1 MLDVLD
7 DLALF
12 VSIVDHGSLQAAA
25 RHADLPP
32 ATLTRRLQKLEATLG
47 CQLLLRSARSLKP
60 TPEGQQYYE
69 QCRPLLI
76 ALAQTTATLDD
87 DLNQVKGTL
96 RVLAPLNLSRGLF
109 APAFASFMAMW
120 PEIRLE
126 LSLSNRNEDV
136 WRHGADLAIRVGQQD
151 DPKLRQRRLGV
162 IEMVLVAA
170 PAYVAEHGSPTHPR
184 ELPAHRLL
192 VSSPLSTWRF
202 TSRDDAETVELRPQG
217 RCDLND
223 IELAVTLAEAGLGLL
238 YCPHTLCHAALQAGR
253 LVRLLPAWRMPQRP
267 IYAVWPQQQL
277 PRKVRTLLEHLA
289 AFAAATPLLQGEL
302 EQPT

>member
-1 MLDVLD
+1 MLD

-25 RHADLPP
+25 RHAGLPP
-32 ATLTRRLQKLEATLG
+32 ATLTRRLQKLETTLG

-60 TPEGQQYYE
+60 TPEGLLYYE
-69 QCRPLLI
+69 QCRPLLT

-96 RVLAPLNLSRGLF
+96 RVLAPLNLSRGIL
-109 APAFASFMAMW
+109 APAWASFLTAW

-126 LSLSNRNEDV
+126 LSLSNQNEDV

-151 DPKLRQRRLGV
+151 DPKLRQRRLGM
-162 IEMVLVAA
+162 IGMALVAA
-170 PAYVAEHGSPTHPR
+170 PAYVAMHGAPTHPS
-184 ELPAHRLL
+184 ELESHALL
-192 VSSPLSTWRF
+192 VSKPLSTWRF
-202 TSRDDAETVELRPQG
+202 TSLDGAETVELTPSG
-217 RCDLND
+217 RCGLND

-238 YCPHTLCHAALQAGR
+238 YCPHTLCHEAIRAGR
-253 LVRLLPAWRMPQRP
+253 LVRVLADWRNPQRP
-267 IYAVWPQQQL
+267 IYAVWPQQQM

-289 AFAAATPLLQGEL
+289 AFTAATPLLQGEL
-302 EQPT
+302 D

>member
-1 MLDVLD
+1 MLD

-25 RHADLPP
+25 RHANLPP
-32 ATLTRRLQKLEATLG
+32 ATLTRRLQKLEAMLG

-60 TPEGQQYYE
+60 TPEGLQYYE
-69 QCRPLLI
+69 QCRPLLT

-96 RVLAPLNLSRGLF
+96 RVLAPLNLSRKLLG
-109 APAFASFMAMW
+109 PAYASFMATW

-126 LSLSNRNEDV
+126 LSLSNLNEDV

-151 DPKLRQRRLGV
+151 DPKLRQRRLGT
-162 IEMVLVAA
+162 IGMLLVAS
-170 PAYVAEHGSPTHPR
+170 PAYVAEHGAPAHPR
-184 ELPAHRLL
+184 ELEAHRLL
-192 VSSPLSTWRF
+192 VSSPLSAWHF
-202 TSRDDAETVELRPQG
+202 TSPDGAETIEMQPQG

-223 IELAVTLAEAGLGLL
+223 LDLAVTLAEAGLGVL
-238 YCPHTLCHAALQAGR
+238 YCPHTLCHDALEAGR
-253 LVRLLPAWRMPQRP
+253 LVRVLAAWRMPQRP
-267 IYAVWPQQQL
+267 VYAVWPQQQL

-289 AFAAATPLLQGEL
+289 EFAAATPLLQGEL
-302 EQPT
+302 EPAA

>member
-1 MLDVLD
+1 MLD

-25 RHADLPP
+25 RHANLPP
-32 ATLTRRLQKLEATLG
+32 ATLTRRLQKLEAALG

-60 TPEGQQYYE
+60 TPEGQLYYE
-69 QCRPLLI
+69 QCRPLLT

-96 RVLAPLNLSRGLF
+96 RVLAPVNLSRGLL
-109 APAFASFMAMW
+109 APAYASFLAAW

-126 LSLSNRNEDV
+126 LLLGNRNEDV

-162 IEMVLVAA
+162 IGMVLVAS
-170 PAYVAEHGSPTHPR
+170 PAYVAQHGAPSHPR
-184 ELPAHRLL
+184 ELEAHRLL

-202 TSRDDAETVELRPQG
+202 TSADDAETIEMQPQG

-223 IELAVTLAEAGLGLL
+223 VELSVTLAEAGLGILF
-238 YCPHTLCHAALQAGR
+238 CPRPLCHAALEAGR
-253 LVRLLPAWRMPQRP
+253 LVHLMPAWRTPERP
-267 IYAVWPQQQL
+267 LYAVWPQQQL

-289 AFAAATPLLQGEL
+289 AFAAATPLLQGGS
-302 EQPT
+302 QAAT

>member
-1 MLDVLD
+1 MLD

-25 RHADLPP
+25 RHANLPP
-32 ATLTRRLQKLEATLG
+32 ATLTRRLQKLEASLG

-60 TPEGQQYYE
+60 TPEGQLYYE
-69 QCRPLLI
+69 QCRPLLT

-109 APAFASFMAMW
+109 APAFASFMNAW

-136 WRHGADLAIRVGQQD
+136 WRHGADLAIRVGPQD

-162 IEMVLVAA
+162 ITLVLAA
-170 PAYVAEHGSPTHPR
+170 SPAYVAAHGAPRHPR
-184 ELPAHRLL
+184 ELAAHRLL
-192 VSSPLSTWRF
+192 VASPISTWRF
-202 TSRDDAETVELRPQG
+202 TSPDGEETIEMQPQG
-217 RCDLND
+217 HCAVND
-223 IELAVTLAEAGLGLL
+223 IDMAVTMAEAGLGLL
-238 YCPHTLCHAALQAGR
+238 YCPRPLCDAALESGR
-253 LVRLLPAWRMPQRP
+253 LMRVLPDWRTPQRL

-289 AFAAATPLLQGEL
+289 EFAAATPLLQDGPEREWL
-302 EQPT
+302 A

>member
-1 MLDVLD
+1 MLD

-12 VSIVDHGSLQAAA
+12 VSIVDLGSLQAAA
-25 RHADLPP
+25 RHANLPP
-32 ATLTRRLQKLEATLG
+32 ATLTRRLQKLETALG

-60 TPEGQQYYE
+60 TQEGQLYYE
-69 QCRPLLI
+69 QCRPLLT

-96 RVLAPLNLSRGLF
+96 RVLAPLNLSRGLL
-109 APAFASFMAMW
+109 APAYASFMATW

-126 LSLSNRNEDV
+126 LLLSNRNEDV

-162 IEMVLVAA
+162 IGMVLVAS
-170 PAYVAEHGSPTHPR
+170 PAYVAEHGAPTHPH
-184 ELPAHRLL
+184 ELQQHQLL

-202 TSRDDAETVELRPQG
+202 TSPDGEETIELQPHG

-223 IELAVTLAEAGLGLL
+223 IELGVTLALRRCEHPSDLELARAAGITYVQGSILPGAEPEPEAAPAPLVVPMAQAPLVQQQQSAAGLSL
-238 YCPHTLCHAALQAGR
+238 TQ
-253 LVRLLPAWRMPQRP
+253 
-267 IYAVWPQQQL
+267 
-277 PRKVRTLLEHLA
+277 
-289 AFAAATPLLQGEL
+289 
-302 EQPT
+302 

>member
-1 MLDVLD
+1 MLD

-25 RHADLPP
+25 RHANLPP
-32 ATLTRRLQKLEATLG
+32 ATLTRRLQKLENMLG

-60 TPEGQQYYE
+60 TPEGLQYYE
-69 QCRPLLI
+69 QCRPLLT

-87 DLNQVKGTL
+87 DLNQVKGAL
-96 RVLAPLNLSRGLF
+96 RVLAPVNLSRGLL
-109 APAFASFMAMW
+109 APAYASFVATW

-136 WRHGADLAIRVGQQD
+136 WRHGADLAIRVGPQD

-170 PAYVAEHGSPTHPR
+170 PAYVAKHGV
-184 ELPAHRLL
+184 PAHPHELDAHGLL

-202 TSRDDAETVELRPQG
+202 TSPDGTETIELHPRG

-223 IELAVTLAEAGLGLL
+223 IELGVTLAESGLGLL
-238 YCPHTLCHAALQAGR
+238 YCPLTLCHQALEAGR
-253 LVRLLPAWRMPQRP
+253 LVRLLPEWRTPQRQ

-277 PRKVRTLLEHLA
+277 PRKVRALLEHLVE
-289 AFAAATPLLQGEL
+289 FAAATPLLQGGP
-302 EQPT
+302 EQPA

>member
-1 MLDVLD
+1 MFD

-25 RHADLPP
+25 RHANLPA

-60 TPEGQQYYE
+60 TPEGLLYYE
-69 QCRPLLI
+69 QCRPLLT
-76 ALAQTTATLDD
+76 ALTQATATLDD
-87 DLNQVKGTL
+87 DLNQIKGTL
-96 RVLAPLNLSRGLF
+96 RVLAPLNLSRGLLG
-109 APAFASFMAMW
+109 PAYASFMAAW

-162 IEMVLVAA
+162 IGIVLVASPAYLAERGA
-170 PAYVAEHGSPTHPR
+170 PAHPHDL
-184 ELPAHRLL
+184 ETHRLL
-192 VSSPLSTWRF
+192 VASPISTWRF
-202 TSRDDAETVELRPQG
+202 TSPDVEL
-217 RCDLND
+217 
-223 IELAVTLAEAGLGLL
+223 AASLAEAGQGLL
-238 YCPHTLCHAALQAGR
+238 YCPRTLCHAALEAGR
-253 LVRLLPAWRMPQRP
+253 LVRVLPEWRTPQRT

-277 PRKVRTLLEHLA
+277 PRKVRALLEHLA
-289 AFAAATPLLQGEL
+289 EFAAANPLLQDGPEL
-302 EQPT
+302 PV